1 MQKTFFK
8 RQTFN
13 RMEPEQIKDSLLRLG
28 YKLSD
33 RGSYWQTSA
42 LFRNG
47 DNPTALQIYK
57 NSGVWKDYVQDT
69 TFNSFQKLV
78 QITLGTNDPKELKKY
93 ISDDKG
99 FKYDKIISESISK
112 IEMEEV
118 YPEEMLSRLLPHY
131 KFYNNKGIDTKVLK
145 ILKGGLATS
154 GKLNGR
160 FVFPIFN
167 ENKQI
172 HGFSGRDIY
181 SSESR
186 PKWKHI
192 GRKSNWVYPA
202 FTDPLTEQ
210 SISDLGHVIIVESIG
225 DLLNLKTHGIH
236 NVLVSFGLDFSKKL
250 LNYLT
255 FINPDHVIISLNNDL
270 ESKENRGLEASYKN
284 FLKMISHLFMP
295 NKIKIYQPLK
305 NDFGDMNSSEFKIWI
320 ENLQPCIENNSLDE
334 IKSACQ
340 KMSRYGKLS
349 ANLSKNIK
357 SIL

>member
-1 MQKTFFK
+1 MQKTFSK
-8 RQTFN
+8 RRTFHK
-13 RMEPEQIKDSLLRLG
+13 MEPEEIKDSLLRLG

-78 QITLGTNDPKELKKY
+78 QVTLGTNDPKEIKKY

-118 YPEEMLSRLLPHY
+118 YPEDMLSRLLPHY
-131 KFYNNKGIDTKVLK
+131 KFYNNKGIDTEVLK
-145 ILKGGLATS
+145 NLKGGLATS

-181 SSESR
+181 NNDSR

-202 FTDPLTEQ
+202 FADPLTEQ
-210 SISDLGHVIIVESIG
+210 SISDCGHVIIVESIG

-236 NVLVSFGLDFSKKL
+236 NVLVSFGLDLSKKL

-255 FINPDHVIISLNNDL
+255 FINPSHIVLSLNNDAL
-270 ESKENRGLEASYKN
+270 SKDNRGLEASYKN

-295 NKIKIYQPLK
+295 SKIKIHQPLQ
-305 NDFGDMNSSEFKIWI
+305 NDFGDMNSNEFISWKD
-320 ENLQPCIENNSLDE
+320 NLQSCIQYDSLSE
-334 IKSACQ
+334 IKSACKQ
-340 KMSRYGKLS
+340 MSRSGKLS